1 MRVDPAS
8 FLVPGHW
15 EHAYIAANGTRLHVA
30 IAGPLT
36 GEMVVL
42 LHGFPQNWYAWRAQL
57 PALAAA
63 GYRAIAM
70 DLPGFGASDKPPGHY
85 DALSIAADVS
95 AVIRSLGASNAVIIG
110 HGYGAQVAW
119 SMPGLEPEVTRAIGT
134 LSSPH
139 PIPLRRPARLPVR
152 TRAALAYAQLPWLP
166 ERALRKDWTSQVLR
180 SWGAPGWHCEAQKFY
195 TDAMRQPAVA
205 HSVLEQARWQVRSIR
220 RTTGIQYMAAVREP
234 IRVPVLGL
242 HGQQDRCLPLSAR
255 DRDAE
260 YVSGRYAFH
269 TMARA
274 GHFLPEEAPELVTQ
288 RIVAFLDSLD

>member
-36 GEMVVL
+36 GDLVVL
-42 LHGFPQNWYAWRAQL
+42 LHGFPQNWYAWRSQL

-63 GYRAIAM
+63 GYRAVAM
-70 DLPGFGASDKPPGHY
+70 DLAGFGSSDKPPGHY
-85 DALSIAADVS
+85 DALSMAADVS
-95 AVIRSLGASNAVIIG
+95 GVVRSLGASKAVIIG

-119 SMPGLEPEVTRAIGT
+119 SMPGLEPEVTRAIGA
-134 LSSPH
+134 LASPH
-139 PIPLRRPARLPVR
+139 PIALRRSGALPLR
-152 TRAALAYAQLPWLP
+152 TRAALAYAQLPWFP
-166 ERALRKDWTSQVLR
+166 ERRLRREWVAQSL
-180 SWGAPGWHCEAQKFY
+180 SAWGAPGWHCEAQKY
-195 TDAMRQPAVA
+195 YSDAMRQPAVA

-220 RTTGIQYMAAVREP
+220 RTTGIRYMSAVREP

-242 HGQQDRCLPLSAR
+242 HGQQDRCMPLRIR

-260 YVSGRYAFH
+260 YIAGRYSFH
-269 TMARA
+269 TVPRA
-274 GHFLPEEAPELVTQ
+274 GHFLPEEAPEQVTAH
-288 RIVAFLDSLD
+288 ILDFLGSL